1 MKPSKLLVSLALLL
15 FLQPS
20 LRCGEW
26 VIKHTAYYITAQEE
40 RFPGFPPPPAAGS
53 PEERA
58 DMTAMHDWELK
69 RSTQQCRGALSEKY
83 ATYDEFFG
91 DISPFPSPLPPAA
104 AAILERIR
112 DDADTAADIVKKR
125 FARERP
131 FRKDPT
137 LDPCLGRVG
146 GLSYPSGH
154 ATISRLY
161 ALVLSEVRPSM
172 RKEFMAR
179 ADQAALYRVIGGVHY
194 PSDVEAGKKLADGLY
209 AAFRK
214 NPAFLRDLKKLR
226 GLAKKEK
233 KAPAAP
239 AGK

>member
-1 MKPSKLLVSLALLL
+1 MKQSKLLLSLAFVL

-26 VIKHTAYYITAQEE
+26 VIKHTAYYITAKEE
-40 RFPGFPPPPAAGS
+40 SFHGFPPPPAAGS

-58 DMTAMHDWELK
+58 DMTAMRDWELK
-69 RSTQQCRGALSEKY
+69 RSTQQCQGALSEKY

-91 DISPFPSPLPPAA
+91 DISPFPRPLPPAA
-104 AAILERIR
+104 AAILGRIR
-112 DDADTAADIVKKR
+112 DDADTAADITKKR

-131 FRKDPT
+131 FRKDQS

-161 ALVLSEVRPSM
+161 ALVLSDVRPSM
-172 RKEFMAR
+172 RGEFLAR

-194 PSDVEAGKKLADGLY
+194 PSDVEAGKKLADMLY
-209 AAFRK
+209 SAFRK
-214 NPAFLRDLKKLR
+214 SHAFRRDLETLRRLVKK
-226 GLAKKEK
+226 GAPVEPAKK
-233 KAPAAP
+233 
-239 AGK
+239 